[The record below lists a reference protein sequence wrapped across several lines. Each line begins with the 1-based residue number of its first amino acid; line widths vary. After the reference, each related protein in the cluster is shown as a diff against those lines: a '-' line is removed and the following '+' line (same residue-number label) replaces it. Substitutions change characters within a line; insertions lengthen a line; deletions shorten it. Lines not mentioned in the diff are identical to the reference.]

1 MKSSQ
6 ISLTTKLREY
16 SVLMNHAV
24 LKPVELTTLE
34 AYLILKR
41 LFGPPNAVGDEDK
54 TQWCY
59 ELKVPGAYIEAY
71 DWKLDSWSI
80 AVYEEFGLKRQ
91 EALLGSKR
99 PDSRDPDFGA
109 KMAAA
114 MKVGDR
120 TLAENIGESFI
131 QCLMTHRSHTRG
143 FIKKILAKPHANIIQ
158 NPYAL
163 YRTNARTMLDALNI
177 TPQQEYEQSST
188 YLSLFLLLFA
198 AIEGFINLIY
208 ELYLRPELREER
220 VRQRLLRENL
230 DIKLRLA
237 PLYCSCFSV
246 VSLDHRNDIFRKFQR
261 LIEVRNDFVHANLT
275 KAMSMPLVECDDM
288 SFLFNEY
295 SGDTGLEV
303 PRNPD
308 NLAREHINAVSA
320 TVDALVEFTLES
332 MKPRPRRKFR
342 SIMDEDFIKIQL
354 EDG

>member
-1 MKSSQ
+1 
-6 ISLTTKLREY
+6 
-16 SVLMNHAV
+16 MNHAV

-41 LFGPPNAVGDEDK
+41 LFGPPNTVGDEDK

-59 ELKVPGAYIEAY
+59 ELKVPGAYIEVY

-80 AVYEEFGLKRQ
+80 AVYEEVGLKSQ

-99 PDSRDPDFGA
+99 PDSRDPDFGT

-114 MKVGDR
+114 MEIGDR
-120 TLAENIGESFI
+120 TLAENIGESFL
-131 QCLMTHRSHTRG
+131 QCLITQRSHTRG
-143 FIKKILAKPHANIIQ
+143 PIKEILAKPHGNIIQ

-163 YRTNARTMLDALNI
+163 YRTNARTMLDALNK
-177 TPQQEYEQSST
+177 TPKQEYEQSST
-188 YLSLFLLLFA
+188 HLSLFLLLFA

-237 PLYCSCFSV
+237 PIYCSCFSV
-246 VSLDHRNDIFRKFQR
+246 VSLDHRCDIFRKFQR

-275 KAMSMPLVECDDM
+275 KAMTMPLVKCDDM
-288 SFLFNEY
+288 SFLLNEY
-295 SGDTGLEV
+295 AGDIG
-303 PRNPD
+303 PDIPHNPD
-308 NLAREHINAVSA
+308 SLSREHINAVNA
-320 TVDALVEFTLES
+320 TVDALVEFTLDS
-332 MKPRPRRKFR
+332 MKPRFRRKLR
-342 SIMDEDFIKIQL
+342 SIMNEDFIKLQL
-354 EDG
+354 VDG